1 MDATLVV
8 WRRPGADVS
17 KAVADVDYVSGD
29 RVICLEWYGK
39 GPPPAPRW
47 RNDLRYSLSK
57 EERDSIDVG
66 LQRILDTKPDQEQSA
81 GAERRGR
88 DLDEFGY
95 SDEDLLHALFGVP
108 LEHLRGSSRIAQAFA
123 WPHDSDGGDAIHGQS
138 ARGERQGRSRLL
150 NNGGVNPK
158 VTTRLLAQRVSRFN

>member
-81 GAERRGR
+81 GAEGRGR

-108 LEHLRGSSRIAQAFA
+108 
-123 WPHDSDGGDAIHGQS
+123 DG
-138 ARGERQGRSRLL
+138 RLIR
-150 NNGGVNPK
+150 
-158 VTTRLLAQRVSRFN
+158 TS